1 MIRYTVTWHRDAEQ
15 DLASLWISATDRK
28 DIAEAVQAIDLALS
42 CASGSIGDEVAEGLY
57 SLNAPP
63 LRVLFIIRETDCVV
77 EVEVV
82 RRI

>member
-15 DLASLWISATDRK
+15 DLASLWMSATDRD
-28 DIAEAVQAIDLALS
+28 DISQAFQAIDVALS
-42 CASGSIGDEVAEGLY
+42 SASGAAGDEIAEGLY
-57 SLNAPP
+57 GLNAPP
-63 LRVLFIIRETDCVV
+63 LRVLYGIRETDRII